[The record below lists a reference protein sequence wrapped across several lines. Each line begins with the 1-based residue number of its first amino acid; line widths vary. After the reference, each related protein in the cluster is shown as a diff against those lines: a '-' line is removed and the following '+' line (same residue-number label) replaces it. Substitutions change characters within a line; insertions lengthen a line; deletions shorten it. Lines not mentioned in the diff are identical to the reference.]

1 MKTHYL
7 MAGVAALLVASAAQ
21 AQTPVP
27 VPTPVAAPAATAA
40 PVRPAGSPAVLSPLV
55 VYDREAL
62 IAGSLAGQDMI
73 NKLKAIREQIKKNEL
88 DPDQRQLESELNAIL
103 AGTVQESQSPAGRQR
118 QEAFERLSNDFQ
130 QKQGR
135 LGQVLQATNQN
146 ALENFEKALGPV
158 LKDTLIARN
167 GLIAIT
173 SDQVV
178 AYNPGVDITADLI
191 TRLNAAT
198 KTINVV
204 RATLQSQA
212 GPATPAVGG
221 APAAAPGGAPLPAR
235 PPAAVPKPK

>member
-1 MKTHYL
+1 MKAQYV
-7 MAGVAALLVASAAQ
+7 MAGVAALLVAGAAQ

-27 VPTPVAAPAATAA
+27 VPAPVPAAAAAPARPAAA
-40 PVRPAGSPAVLSPLV
+40 PAVMSPVV
-55 VYDREAL
+55 VYDRESL

-88 DPDQRQLESELNAIL
+88 DPDQRQLESELKAIL
-103 AGTVQESQSPAGRQR
+103 ASSVQESQSLAGRQR

-135 LGQVLQATNQN
+135 LSQVLQETNQN

-173 SDQVV
+173 SEQVV

-204 RATLQSQA
+204 RATPQA
-212 GPATPAVGG
+212 QGG
-221 APAAAPGGAPLPAR
+221 AAAPAAAPAAGAPAGAPLPAR
-235 PPAAVPKPK
+235 PPAAAPKRP